1 MTENYLITLSVNI
14 YQITCLKFHFQY
26 GAERRAIFK
35 TGGGT
40 SADPGPSD
48 TSQAI
53 RSLIRGQID
62 PIPNSYDDDGKLN
75 MYHIIVSNSILK

>member
-1 MTENYLITLSVNI
+1 M
-14 YQITCLKFHFQY
+14 
-26 GAERRAIFK
+26 FK

-40 SADPGPSD
+40 SADPGPSE

-62 PIPNSYDDDGKLN
+62 PIPNAYDDDGKLN
-75 MYHIIVSNSILK
+75 IHNIIVHI